1 MMTIYADTGSLFEK
15 IDTCH
20 SNPEKSSTS
29 KKNKHAAS
37 GYSLFTHCSLD
48 ATKNKD
54 DYYRGKDCMKRFSD
68 DLKRHAT
75 KIMSYEKR
83 EIVPLTNE
91 ENKSYLKQKVC
102 YICKKKLVLITMTL
116 HSKNTIKHE
125 ITVIVPANIEALV
138 IIFIT

>member
-29 KKNKHAAS
+29 KINKHAAS
-37 GYSLFTHCSLD
+37 GYSLFTHSSLD

-102 YICKKKLVLITMTL
+102 YICQKKLVLITMTL

>member
-1 MMTIYADTGSLFEK
+1 MMTIYTDTGSLFEK

-29 KKNKHAAS
+29 KINKHAAS
-37 GYSLFTHCSLD
+37 GYSLFTHCSFD

-54 DYYRGKDCMKRFSD
+54 DYYRVKDCM
-68 DLKRHAT
+68 
-75 KIMSYEKR
+75 KR

-91 ENKSYLKQKVC
+91 ENKWYLKQKVC
-102 YICKKKLVLITMTL
+102 YICQKKLVLIIMTL
-116 HSKNTIKHE
+116 HSKNTIKYE
-125 ITVIVPANIEALV
+125 ITVIAPANIEALV

>member
-1 MMTIYADTGSLFEK
+1 MTIYTDTGSLFEK

-29 KKNKHAAS
+29 KINKHAAS
-37 GYSLFTHCSLD
+37 GYSLFTHCSFD

-54 DYYRGKDCMKRFSD
+54 DYYRVTDCMKRFSD
-68 DLKRHAT
+68 HLKRHAT

-116 HSKNTIKHE
+116 HSKNNIKHE
-125 ITVIVPANIEALV
+125 ITVIAPANIEALV
-138 IIFIT
+138 IIFIS

>member
-1 MMTIYADTGSLFEK
+1 MTIYADTGSLFEK

-20 SNPEKSSTS
+20 SNPEKSSTY
-29 KKNKHAAS
+29 KINKHAAS

-102 YICKKKLVLITMTL
+102 YICQKKLVLITMTL